1 MHIIFVG
8 AIDMIRSIL
17 VIFLSITRFLRV
29 FHGRVANYAS
39 IIEKPAEESEICV
52 EILLD
57 AGEDMQLF
65 EQLTNLNKRFDM
77 QIFAIE

>member
-1 MHIIFVG
+1 MHILFVG

-29 FHGRVANYAS
+29 FHGSVANYDS
-39 IIEKPAEESEICV
+39 IIKRPAEGSEIFV

-57 AGEDMQLF
+57 AGENLHLF
-65 EQLTNLNKRFDM
+65 EQLTNLNKRFDV

>member
-1 MHIIFVG
+1 MHIWFVG
-8 AIDMIRSIL
+8 AIGMIRSSL
-17 VIFLSITRFLRV
+17 VIFLSITRFLHV

-39 IIEKPAEESEICV
+39 IIERPGEGSEICV

-57 AGEDMQLF
+57 EGEDLQLF
-65 EQLTNLNKRFDM
+65 KQLTILNKQFDM

>member
-1 MHIIFVG
+1 MHILFVG

-29 FHGRVANYAS
+29 FHGSVANYNS
-39 IIEKPAEESEICV
+39 IIERPAEGSEIFV

-57 AGEDMQLF
+57 AGEDLQLF
-65 EQLTNLNKRFDM
+65 KQLTILNKRFDI